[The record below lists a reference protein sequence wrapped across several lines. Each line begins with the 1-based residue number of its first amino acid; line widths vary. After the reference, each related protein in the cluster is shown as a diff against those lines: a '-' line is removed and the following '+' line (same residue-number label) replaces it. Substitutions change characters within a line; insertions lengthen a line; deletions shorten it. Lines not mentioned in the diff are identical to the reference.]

1 MNDPVI
7 FPQKL
12 AGDVNIAVGAG
23 LTVYTDSF
31 KFGDVN
37 EFAIAYILTATG
49 TPSVKIEMQQSFFK
63 PDIENI
69 ADSNFFIPKSV
80 GDLETTL
87 TSKTMQGGQLS
98 PITAPYI
105 RFKITDNN
113 GGATDTVIK
122 IWLSLQKKFSM

>member
-7 FPQKL
+7 FIQKL
-12 AGDVNIAVGAG
+12 AGSADIAVGAG
-23 LTVYTDSF
+23 ATVYTDAF

-37 EFAIAYILTATG
+37 EFAIAYIQTATG
-49 TPSVKIEMQQSFFK
+49 TPNIKIQMEQSFFK
-63 PDIENI
+63 PTTENI
-69 ADSNFFIPKSV
+69 ADDNFFIPKSV
-80 GDLETTL
+80 GDLESAL
-87 TSKTMQGGQLS
+87 TSKAMQGSQLT

-113 GGATDTVIK
+113 AGATDTVVN